1 MHSHISQEVCMA
13 GVKRGDTVKVHYT
26 GTLDNGD
33 VFDSSKEKEPVQFTI
48 GNQEVISG
56 FEQAVMGM
64 TPGESKTTKI
74 SALRAYGPH
83 RKELVVEVERKNIN
97 DDIDPQIGQRLQI
110 KQPDG
115 QQFLVTVTEV
125 SDVKVKLDANHP
137 LAGKDLTFEIKLV
150 EIVG

>member
-1 MHSHISQEVCMA
+1 MA

-97 DDIDPQIGQRLQI
+97 DDIDPQI
-110 KQPDG
+110 
-115 QQFLVTVTEV
+115 FV
-125 SDVKVKLDANHP
+125 
-137 LAGKDLTFEIKLV
+137 
-150 EIVG
+150 

>member
-1 MHSHISQEVCMA
+1 MA